1 MDLAGNYLCALA
13 RRALLLRPLFLLAIA
28 AVAATGCNFLDQG
41 SYDYWKT
48 NLGNLFLANLSPEAG
63 QFQTSTTDTGGSGSS
78 GSSFFITTGSATTS
92 TTLNLS
98 FSAAPDGAAA
108 VVLANYCVTT
118 NSVANFAACAPNL
131 LSAAAPTL
139 SGSTVTLTLAA
150 GVSSGTYYIW
160 VQNVTSSTGEAL
172 ANNSTSFTL
181 NPFNVDS
188 ASSSGSTSTGV
199 TFSEA
204 PAAGSG
210 GTPGNY
216 CITSTS
222 GAGSFAGCTGSGGY
236 IGAVTGASV
245 GGSTVT
251 LTTPAIGSG
260 TYYLWVQNVASS
272 SLGLALATNN
282 VSFSIV
288 PDLSGIVIN
297 EIGWDTS
304 AAADD
309 FIELYNPGSFAID
322 LSAATAHIQRDS
334 DCNLSSGSPDK
345 LALTGS
351 IPAGGYYVI
360 ARDTGSYAGSANQT
374 FTFTLNADDC
384 VALTSSSTNLTA
396 TNNSHLVD
404 FVAYGNAVD
413 RENGSVAPGSKT
425 LSRCSNGSDT
435 DDNGADFL
443 SRPTSVGA
451 TNNCTVVDL
460 SPLKINEV
468 VWDTGGTAA
477 QDFVE
482 IYNTGG
488 TAIDLGAA
496 GAYIM
501 RDSGCNL
508 GNGVTDIVALT
519 GTINAGAY
527 FTISNDATGYGGS
540 ANQTNMGNIDEGYC
554 VAILSSSTA
563 PTSPGDSQVIDFV
576 AIGTSSDATYRENAS
591 YAPGGA
597 SNGQNSRCPDG
608 NDSDVNASDFSSK
621 SVSQGGANNCVF
633 NVTGATSA
641 SNTTATVTFSDPPH
655 ASSSTT
661 LSNYCVTTSAVA
673 SFAACEASGGV
684 LSISGTPS
692 LSTNTV
698 TITTAAQSAVTY
710 NVWVQN
716 VTSANG
722 GIAMTT
728 ANASFT
734 GSAGTTIATN
744 VVISEVGGCRM
755 AGSAGGSCATQVAN
769 DEFVELYN
777 PTAAPI
783 SVANYLVCR
792 RNNSGGAI
800 TTFATLPGV
809 ASVPAR
815 GYYLVGGAGYTAS
828 NYPGTP
834 AADHMGGGTSLAASG
849 QATIYL
855 ISSGNCNDADGTIAA
870 ALVDTVSNGTTF
882 TGDSANGVWLLTPG
896 FTSLYADG
904 ESIERKAC
912 HTSTGDADAGTGLFP
927 GGGHVSRGN
936 GQKTTDSASSWIERT
951 APNPQNSSSATE
963 TPTCP

>member
-1 MDLAGNYLCALA
+1 MLIFLAGLMGA
-13 RRALLLRPLFLLAIA
+13 
-28 AVAATGCNFLDQG
+28 GCNFLDQG

-48 NLGNLFLANLSPEAG
+48 NLGNLFIASLSPEAG
-63 QFQTSTTDTGGSGSS
+63 AFQSSGTDTGSTGSS
-78 GSSFFITTGSATTS
+78 GSSFFITTGAATAS
-92 TTLNLS
+92 TTLNVS

-118 NSVANFAACAPNL
+118 NSVATFAACAPNL
-131 LSAAAPTL
+131 LSAAAPSLT
-139 SGSTVTLTLAA
+139 GSTVTLTLAS

-160 VQNVTSSTGEAL
+160 VQNITSSTGQAL
-172 ANNSTSFTL
+172 ANSSTSFTL
-181 NPFNVDS
+181 NPFNVNS
-188 ASSSGSTSTGV
+188 ASSSGSTSTAV

-222 GAGSFAGCTGSGGY
+222 GAGSFGGCTGSGGY
-236 IGAVTGASV
+236 VGAVTGASV

-260 TYYLWVQNVASS
+260 TYYLWVQNVTSS
-272 SLGLALATNN
+272 SLGLAMTTNN

-288 PDLSGIVIN
+288 PDLTGIVIN

-322 LSAATAHIQRDS
+322 LAAATAHIQRDS

-351 IPAGGYYVI
+351 IPAGGYYLL
-360 ARDTGSYAGSANQT
+360 ARDTGIHAGSADQT

-404 FVAYGNAVD
+404 FVAFGNAVD

-425 LSRCSNGSDT
+425 LSRCPNGTDT
-435 DDNGADFL
+435 NDNGADFL
-443 SRPTSVGA
+443 SRPTSIDA
-451 TNNCTVVDL
+451 ANNCTVVDL

-468 VWDTGGTAA
+468 VWDTGGTTT

-482 IYNTGG
+482 IYNSG
-488 TAIDLGAA
+488 TSAIDLGAA

-508 GNGVTDIVALT
+508 GNGVTAIVALT
-519 GTINAGAY
+519 GTINAGSY

-540 ANQTNMGNIDEGYC
+540 ANQTNMGNIDDGYC

-563 PTSPGDSQVIDFV
+563 PTSPADSQVIDFV

-608 NDSDVNASDFSSK
+608 NDSDVNANDFSSK
-621 SVSQGGANNCVF
+621 SVSQGGTNNCVF

-641 SNTTATVTFSDPPH
+641 SNTSVQVTFSDPPH
-655 ASSSTT
+655 ATSSTT
-661 LSNYCVTTSAVA
+661 LGNYCVTTSAVV
-673 SFAACEASGGV
+673 SFAACQASGGV
-684 LSISGTPS
+684 LSLSGTPTLAGS
-692 LSTNTV
+692 TV
-698 TITTAAQSAVTY
+698 TVTTAAQSLVTY

-734 GSAGTTIATN
+734 GSIAAATALIN
-744 VVISEVGGCRM
+744 EVMCV
-755 AGSAGGSCATQVAN
+755 GSAGPE
-769 DEFVELYN
+769 DFIELYV
-777 PTAAPI
+777 TG
-783 SVANYLVCR
+783 
-792 RNNSGGAI
+792 SG
-800 TTFATLPGV
+800 
-809 ASVPAR
+809 
-815 GYYLVGGAGYTAS
+815 
-828 NYPGTP
+828 
-834 AADHMGGGTSLAASG
+834 SLAGFRILENGTGTLRYTFGANLAVTAG
-849 QATIYL
+849 DYVVL
-855 ISSGNCNDADGTIAA
+855 HFDSGNQGGFAQEDDAASTI
-870 ALVDTVSNGTTF
+870 N
-882 TGDSANGVWLLTPG
+882 
-896 FTSLYADG
+896 
-904 ESIERKAC
+904 ES
-912 HTSTGDADAGTGLFP
+912 AGT
-927 GGGHVSRGN
+927 
-936 GQKTTDSASSWIERT
+936 D
-951 APNPQNSSSATE
+951 SSATAWDVYVATASLTCTDNFIQLQNASSVTVDSVAISNRDGDATAAWMTNFATVFGATATYLWTGFSVLPVDGSNDATIQGE
-963 TPTCP
+963 AAGDIDLGAGQSVQRDSDYTPLGGGIRDTNTNVEWCMGAHTMGAANVNCP